1 MTFLVKLKIPKNKNF
16 DSLKK
21 KNFKAIVKG
30 RKHPSI
36 IAIASECTKERFSFN
51 TITITLLI
59 HSKQ

>member
-1 MTFLVKLKIPKNKNF
+1 MSLLVKLKIPKPKNF

-21 KNFKAIVKG
+21 KNTKAIVKC
-30 RKHPSI
+30 RKRPST